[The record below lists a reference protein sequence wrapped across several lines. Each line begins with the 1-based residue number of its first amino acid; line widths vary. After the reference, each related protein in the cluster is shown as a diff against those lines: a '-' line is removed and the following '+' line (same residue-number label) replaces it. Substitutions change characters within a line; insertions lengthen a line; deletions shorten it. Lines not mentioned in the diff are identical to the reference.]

1 LQFVTFVNAANA
13 VSFYHQATSSGL
25 TINTRRLKIGWGKPS
40 GPMSPAL
47 LQAVQAGASRNVYLG
62 SISDFDLFTE
72 EKLRTDFAEF
82 GGRFGA
88 MVRADG
94 VDIEMIN
101 FLKEKGAAFVNL

>member
-1 LQFVTFVNAANA
+1 MTFVNAANA

-82 GGRFGA
+82 GGERESRG
-88 MVRADG
+88 RADDL
-94 VDIEMIN
+94 DIEMIN